1 MAPRQ
6 ARRVALGR
14 LGGGEVVNDKWRDG
28 RCFAAADDL
37 RRDVLYA
44 VRGLRR
50 SPVFTWIAIAS
61 LALGIGANTALFSFV
76 NAILLQRLPVSE
88 PHRLV
93 TFAETYPG
101 ESAAAVWNLGTVRA
115 LAEQDAAFDG
125 VFGWFSRP
133 VSLSMGDSGRWVNGE
148 LVTGQYYRTL
158 RVSPAVGRL
167 LNEDD
172 VRNAGADP
180 VCVLS
185 YGLWQRDFGG
195 DPGVIGQSVLLNG
208 RGYRVIGVTARG
220 FHGAELHRRF
230 DVGLPATRI
239 GDFLPAFGGPED
251 GERMNTMSWLVAMGR
266 LGTGIAR
273 TEAERYAELALQETN
288 PKRQAQLR
296 LEDGGQGF
304 NTIRPA
310 FGRPVLVLMGIVT
323 LVLLVAC
330 ANLGSSLLA
339 RAQARYRELAVR
351 SALGA
356 SRARLVRQLLVE
368 TFVIAGVGGLGG
380 IVLSFWMRDSLVAV
394 LNAGRLATAAVHV
407 TVDVSVLAFA
417 ILLTCAVGILCG
429 MVPARMGSRQDLVS
443 GLKRES
449 ATRGSGERMPWP
461 QALVVMQVA
470 VSVAVVF
477 CAGLLTQTLR
487 TLSTV
492 DLGFEPDRVVAL
504 RVDPAASGYSG
515 AGLSRIF
522 DEMLARTRALPG
534 VAAASLASSTPH
546 GALSVTM
553 GIEVPGYVPG
563 PVRGDAVASFNFV
576 SSGYFETLGQS
587 LIRGRDFDAG
597 DERGRPLV
605 AIVNETLVEH
615 YFDGRNPVGRQF
627 RQGGEEVEIVGV
639 VTDAREQAIRSAPA
653 DTVYIHE
660 KQGPTSGMTLLVR
673 AEGGPE
679 RIVPP
684 MLAMVRS
691 IDRRMPVASVHTLDV
706 DVGAGIS
713 SERLLGYLSTLFAAL
728 TLVLAGI
735 GLYGVLA
742 ASIVRRTREIGL
754 RSALGARRRD
764 LVVLFGRESATLVV
778 VGVTVGGVLAL
789 ASAPALSSVLFG
801 VGATDPV
808 TLIGSI
814 GVLAV
819 VALLATAIPLWRA
832 ARVDP
837 MVALR
842 QE

>member
-115 LAEQDAAFDG
+115 LAEQDAALDG

-288 PKRQAQLR
+288 PERQAQLR

-417 ILLTCAVGILCG
+417 ILLTCA
-429 MVPARMGSRQDLVS
+429 
-443 GLKRES
+443 
-449 ATRGSGERMPWP
+449 
-461 QALVVMQVA
+461 
-470 VSVAVVF
+470 
-477 CAGLLTQTLR
+477 
-487 TLSTV
+487 
-492 DLGFEPDRVVAL
+492 
-504 RVDPAASGYSG
+504 
-515 AGLSRIF
+515 
-522 DEMLARTRALPG
+522 
-534 VAAASLASSTPH
+534 
-546 GALSVTM
+546 
-553 GIEVPGYVPG
+553 
-563 PVRGDAVASFNFV
+563 
-576 SSGYFETLGQS
+576 
-587 LIRGRDFDAG
+587 
-597 DERGRPLV
+597 
-605 AIVNETLVEH
+605 
-615 YFDGRNPVGRQF
+615 
-627 RQGGEEVEIVGV
+627 
-639 VTDAREQAIRSAPA
+639 
-653 DTVYIHE
+653 
-660 KQGPTSGMTLLVR
+660 
-673 AEGGPE
+673 
-679 RIVPP
+679 
-684 MLAMVRS
+684 
-691 IDRRMPVASVHTLDV
+691 VASVHTLDV